1 MPPVTVQLLGAR
13 RFAPLFA
20 TQFLGAFNDNL
31 YRTAMTFLIVYH
43 LLAHDPQAGAV
54 LATVAAG
61 LFILPYF
68 LFSAIAGQVADVRDK
83 AWVARMVKVAEVAI
97 MAVGAFALTHDSIP
111 LLLFILFLMGVH
123 SAFFG
128 PMKYSILPQHL
139 APRELLAGTG
149 LVEAGTFLAILFGQI
164 LGGLFS
170 PAQAAWGVVIVA
182 VLGLAA
188 SWAIP
193 PAPPLVASGRIS
205 WNLVAETAKLMR
217 AARANRTVWRAI
229 VSLSWF
235 WALGT
240 VMTAQLGPLVRAEL
254 GASQAVA
261 TLCLAAFSVGIA
273 AGSVLIG
280 RLLRGRVTARYAA
293 ASMVVVALA
302 LLDLV
307 LAVRGFG
314 PMSPTLLSP
323 EAFLARPGAWRV
335 LADLTVL
342 AVAGGAYSVPLY
354 ALMQTASAEGAR
366 SRMVAANNVL
376 NAVWMVGATGI
387 SAALLG
393 AGLRVTDICLALAG
407 FALLMAFYCW
417 RGFREAEATQ
427 AYT

>member
-13 RFAPLFA
+13 RFAPLFV

-31 YRTAMTFLIVYH
+31 YRTVMTFLIVYH
-43 LLAHDPQAGAV
+43 LTVDDPQAGAV
-54 LATVAAG
+54 LATVGAG
-61 LFILPYF
+61 LFILPFF
-68 LFSAIAGQVADVRDK
+68 LFAAIAGQVADVRDK
-83 AWVARMVKVAEVAI
+83 AWVARMGKAAEVAI
-97 MAVGAFALTHDSIP
+97 MAAGALALTHDSIP
-111 LLLFILFLMGVH
+111 LLLFILFLMGAQ

-139 APRELLAGTG
+139 ARHEVLAGTG

-164 LGGLFS
+164 LGGLLS
-170 PAQAAWGVVIVA
+170 PSQAAWVVVLVA
-182 VLGLAA
+182 MLGLAA

-193 PAPPLVASGRIS
+193 PAPPLVQNGRLS
-205 WNLVAETAKLMR
+205 WNLFAETARLMKT
-217 AARANRTVWRAI
+217 AHANKTVWRAI

-235 WALGT
+235 WALGA

-254 GASQAVA
+254 GASQSVA

-280 RLLRGRVTARYAA
+280 RLLRGRVTGRYCA
-293 ASMVVVALA
+293 ASMVAVALA

-314 PMSPTLLSP
+314 SAAPVLLEP
-323 EAFLARPGAWRV
+323 GAFLAQPGAWRV
-335 LADLTVL
+335 LVDLTVL

-393 AGLRVTDICLALAG
+393 AGLRVTDICLVLAG

-417 RGFREAEATQ
+417 RGFRAEAGAAGQ
-427 AYT
+427 A

>member
-43 LLAHDPQAGAV
+43 LKASDPQAGAV
-54 LATVAAG
+54 LATAAAG

-68 LFSAIAGQVADVRDK
+68 LFSALAGQLADVRDK
-83 AWVARMVKVAEVAI
+83 AWVARAVKVAEVAI
-97 MAVGAFALTHDSIP
+97 MAVGAFALTHDSIA
-111 LLLFILFLMGVH
+111 LLMFILFCMGVH

-139 APRELLAGTG
+139 GRQELLAGTG

-164 LGGLFS
+164 LGGLFT
-170 PAQAAWGVVIVA
+170 PVQAAWGVVLVA

-188 SWAIP
+188 SWPIP
-193 PAPPLVASGRIS
+193 PAPPLVENGRLS
-205 WNLVAETAKLMR
+205 WNLAAETVKLMKT
-217 AARANRTVWRAI
+217 ARANRTVWRSILA
-229 VSLSWF
+229 LSWF

-240 VMTAQLGPLVRAEL
+240 VMTAQLGPLVKTEL

-273 AGSVLIG
+273 VGSVLIG
-280 RLLRGRVTARYAA
+280 RLLRGRVTGRYCA
-293 ASMVVVALA
+293 ASMAVVALA
-302 LLDLV
+302 LFDLV
-307 LAVRGFG
+307 LAVDAFG
-314 PMSPTLLSP
+314 PVQAGALSP
-323 EAFLARPGAWRV
+323 AAFLASLGAWRV
-335 LADLTVL
+335 LVDLTVL
-342 AVAGGAYSVPLY
+342 AIAGGAYSVPLY

-376 NAVWMVGATGI
+376 NAVWMVAATGV

-393 AGLRVTDICLALAG
+393 AGLRVTHICLVLAG
-407 FALLMAFYCW
+407 FSLVMAAYCW
-417 RGFREAEATQ
+417 RGLRE
-427 AYT
+427 

>member
-1 MPPVTVQLLGAR
+1 MPPVTVRLLGAR

-31 YRTAMTFLIVYH
+31 YRTAMTFLIVFH
-43 LLAHDPQAGAV
+43 LKASDPAAGAA

-68 LFSAIAGQVADVRDK
+68 LFSALAGQLADVRDK

-97 MAVGAFALTHDSIP
+97 MAAGAFALTHDSIP

-139 APRELLAGTG
+139 AARELLAGTG

-164 LGGLFS
+164 LGGLFT
-170 PAQAAWGVVIVA
+170 PVQAAWGVVAVA
-182 VLGLAA
+182 LLGLAA

-193 PAPPLVASGRIS
+193 PAPPLVANGRLS
-205 WNLVAETAKLMR
+205 WNLAAETVKLMKT
-217 AARANRTVWRAI
+217 ARANRTVWRSILA
-229 VSLSWF
+229 LSWF

-240 VMTAQLGPLVRAEL
+240 VMTAQLGPLVKAEL
-254 GASQAVA
+254 GASQTVA

-273 AGSVLIG
+273 VGSVLIG
-280 RLLRGRVTARYAA
+280 RLLRGRVTGRYCA
-293 ASMVVVALA
+293 ASMAVVALA
-302 LLDLV
+302 LFDLV
-307 LAVRGFG
+307 LAVNAFRPAEAAGA
-314 PMSPTLLSP
+314 LSP
-323 EAFLARPGAWRV
+323 HAFLASAGAWRL
-335 LADLTVL
+335 LADLTIL

-376 NAVWMVGATGI
+376 NAVWMVAATGV

-393 AGLRVTDICLALAG
+393 AGLRVTHICLVLAG
-407 FALLMAFYCW
+407 FSLVMAAYCW
-417 RGFREAEATQ
+417 GGFRAGE
-427 AYT
+427 